1 MSEQDPQVPP
11 QQPPQQQPPQ
21 ETPAATPPPPPA
33 QPAYAPQGPS
43 GPRANFGQ
51 RFLAYLIDVA
61 IYFVLYLI
69 LWAIVGQTLASLLA
83 AIVFLGYFAYF
94 EGGPRGQTPG
104 KRVLGIRVVDFNTGG
119 PIGYGRGVVRY
130 LGRIVSGIVCLL
142 GYFWMLWDREKQTW
156 HDKIATTVVVPVAQ
170 YPITE

>member
-21 ETPAATPPPPPA
+21 ETPATAPPPPPA

-43 GPRANFGQ
+43 GPRASFGQ
-51 RFLAYLIDVA
+51 RLVAFLIDWAALIV
-61 IYFVLYLI
+61 IILVLYAL
-69 LWAIVGQTLASLLA
+69 LDVFGYFLGLLVG
-83 AIVFLGYFAYF
+83 LGYFAYF
-94 EGGPRGQTPG
+94 EGGPRGQTFG
-104 KRVLGIRVVDFNTGG
+104 KRAMGIRVIDFNSGG
-119 PIGYGRGVVRY
+119 PIGYGRGVARY
-130 LGRIVSGIVCLL
+130 LGRILSSLVCYL
-142 GYFWMLWDREKQTW
+142 GYLWMLWDPEKQTW